1 MESNRLEE
9 LAAAGWVLTR
19 DGSTSTA
26 YLTWSDPDDPESA
39 WEILVLHT
47 AGHGA
52 RFTLNVLG
60 FGLTERSLLEVEM
73 LRKGVEQASELL
85 RSWSGELLSEEG

>member
-1 MESNRLEE
+1 MDRSRLEE

-26 YLTWSDPDDPESA
+26 YLDWNDPDDPESA

-60 FGLTERSLLEVEM
+60 AGLSERPLRDVEV
-73 LRKGVEQASELL
+73 LRERTEQAAELL
-85 RSWSGELLSEEG
+85 RSWSGELINEEG